1 MNRLSLTPSL
11 KAEAKNKKENRVNYK
26 KKKEKIDQAW
36 RFLLENNSS
45 IPVDVIDLMRDS
57 AIGILLEQEHKER
70 KKEKVRGFGG
80 DTGKSWP
87 R

>member
-1 MNRLSLTPSL
+1 M
-11 KAEAKNKKENRVNYK
+11 NYK